1 MTFFLGI
8 CVVALVILKFMGYV
22 WCVAFILKIL
32 NVAPLNEYSYSQFGI
47 WWLGLFVM
55 GMIVYFLTYIF
66 AENTY

>member
-8 CVVALVILKFMGYV
+8 CVVALVIPKFMGYV

-47 WWLGLFVM
+47 W
-55 GMIVYFLTYIF
+55 
-66 AENTY
+66 